1 MSSANQPSVALV
13 NATKRVLRPF
23 VRFLLARGITLP
35 FLSQLLKQ
43 LYVEVAE
50 RDFALDDKPQT
61 DSRISLLT
69 GVHRK
74 DVRRLRGQ
82 KTAEIEPPEAVSLGA
97 QVINNWL
104 TERRYLD
111 KHGRPKVLP
120 MRSTNARQ
128 VSFESLVGSVSRQ
141 DLRPR
146 VVLDE
151 LLRLKIV
158 ALEDEQITLLQ
169 EAFVP
174 ALGDD
179 EKLHYFAQNLR
190 DHIESAATNVLSQP
204 PKYFERAVSYH
215 GLTSDDVEELQSLA
229 TESASESL
237 KEVNRRAKQLKKRS
251 AGKPDNNRRIN
262 FGNYFFTGDEEDE
275 R

>member
-1 MSSANQPSVALV
+1 MSTTNQPSPALISAV
-13 NATKRVLRPF
+13 TRVLRPF

-35 FLSQLLKQ
+35 FVTQLLKQ

-50 RDFALDDKPQT
+50 RDFALEDKPQT
-61 DSRISLLT
+61 DSRISMLT

-74 DVRRLRGQ
+74 DVRRLRDQEAIAGE
-82 KTAEIEPPEAVSLGA
+82 TPNAVSLGA

-111 KHGRPKVLP
+111 KGGRPKELP
-120 MRSTNARQ
+120 IRGSNARAT
-128 VSFESLVGSVSRQ
+128 SFESLVASVSRQ

-151 LLRLKIV
+151 LLRLQIV
-158 ALEDEQITLLQ
+158 SVNDDRVSLTQ

-174 ALGDD
+174 AQGEK
-179 EKLHYFAQNLR
+179 EKLHYFGQNLR
-190 DHIESAATNVLSQP
+190 DHIEAATANIQAER
-204 PKYFERAVSYH
+204 PKFLERAVTYH
-215 GLTSDDVEELQSLA
+215 GLTADDVAELQELA
-229 TESASESL
+229 KESASESL

-251 AGKPDNNRRIN
+251 ENKPDNDQRISYGS
-262 FGNYFFTGDEEDE
+262 FFFTGSAKDEQ
-275 R
+275 